1 MKIPEYKSYY
11 YYYYYH
17 PPPHHL
23 HSSFY
28 DEKSMIERTIQY
40 IKRIE
45 LKALIMTTFLVV
57 EDKQSVC

>member
-1 MKIPEYKSYY
+1 MKIPEYESYY
-11 YYYYYH
+11 YY
-17 PPPHHL
+17 PPPPSHL

-28 DEKSMIERTIQY
+28 DEKSMIERIIQY
-40 IKRIE
+40 IKRLE